1 MERVIYTP
9 AEVSKLLGVKL
20 ETAYSLIK
28 SGSIPALRIGRN
40 YKIPKEMFDEWL
52 RNAASAQTKRRNEGE
67 G

>member
-1 MERVIYTP
+1 MERIIYTP
-9 AEVSKLLGVKL
+9 AEVSRLLSIKLQTV
-20 ETAYSLIK
+20 YDLIK
-28 SGSIPALRIGRN
+28 CGDMPALRIGRN